1 MEEVPEQHAQDAQM
15 QDGEAIPA
23 EEEEEKVELTEYEKK
38 INEVKEMLGKSQKTA
53 FKFKFISF
61 DSLFVDEMKEIK
73 ANFCL

>member
-38 INEVKEMLGKSQKTA
+38 INEVKEMLGKSQKLHLNLNSSA
-53 FKFKFISF
+53 LIH
-61 DSLFVDEMKEIK
+61 
-73 ANFCL
+73 CLSTK